1 MELVEGDTME
11 TEALHRRLAKL
22 GHVLEVAR
30 TLANERDL
38 DSILASVLRAA
49 ALVAEADRS
58 SIFLLDRERGEL
70 WTRLAQGV
78 AATQEIRTPLGVGI
92 AGHVA
97 ATGEAINIPRAYDD
111 PRFNRSVDQATGY
124 LTESLLTVPMR
135 LASGKEAG
143 QVVGVLQVLNRRDGK
158 PFNAEDQELLEG
170 LGAQAGAVIENTIL
184 QGDIQRLFEGFV
196 HASVVA
202 IESRDPTTAGH
213 SDRVARLT
221 VNLANTLAGV
231 ETGPYARLR
240 FSTEQLQELR
250 YAALLHDFG
259 KVGVREHVLVKANK
273 LYPQELSALESRFDF
288 IHRTIE
294 LQSARRKADL
304 LAGRGPSSIAAA
316 LLAEDER
323 LSAELAEL
331 AERRAFILSCNR
343 PNVLDE
349 GGYERLH
356 ELRALHF
363 EDTAG
368 RPQSYLS
375 DVETARLSIRKGSLS
390 EDERREIESH
400 VTHTFQ
406 FLSQIPWTRGLK
418 RVPEIAH
425 GHHEKLDGSGYP
437 LKLRPEQIAVETRM
451 MTVSDIYDALTA
463 SDRPYKRA
471 MPHERALDILA
482 SEAARG
488 LIDAELLRIF
498 MEARVPQST
507 LG

>member
-1 MELVEGDTME
+1 MD

-38 DSILASVLRAA
+38 DAILASVLRAA

-78 AATQEIRTPLGVGI
+78 AATTEIRTPLGVGL

-97 ATGEAINIPRAYDD
+97 STGEAINIPRAYDD
-111 PRFNRSVDQATGY
+111 PRFNRTVDQATGY
-124 LTESLLTVPMR
+124 HTESLLTVPMR

-143 QVVGVLQVLNRRDGK
+143 QVVGVIQVLNRRDGQ

-184 QGDIQRLFEGFV
+184 QADIQRLFEGFV

-213 SDRVARLT
+213 SERVARLT
-221 VNLANTLAGV
+221 VGLAGTLEKV
-231 ETGPYARLR
+231 GTGAYAGLR
-240 FSTEQLQELR
+240 FTAEQLQEIR
-250 YAALLHDFG
+250 YASLLHDFG

-273 LYPQELSALESRFDF
+273 LYPQELSILEARFDL
-288 IHRTIE
+288 IHRTLE
-294 LQSARRKADL
+294 LQSARRKAAI
-304 LAGRGPSSIAAA
+304 LAEQGPAAGA
-316 LLAEDER
+316 ETLRHEDER
-323 LSAELAEL
+323 LARDLAEL
-331 AERRAFILSCNR
+331 RERLAFVLSCNR
-343 PNVLDE
+343 PNVLAQ

-356 ELRALHF
+356 ELRALSF

-368 RPQSYLS
+368 NPQSYLTE
-375 DVETARLSIRKGSLS
+375 VETARLSIPKGSLS
-390 EDERREIESH
+390 DDERREIESH
-400 VTHTFQ
+400 VTHTFE
-406 FLSQIPWTRGLK
+406 FLSQIPWTRGL
-418 RVPEIAH
+418 RRIPDIAH
-425 GHHEKLDGSGYP
+425 GHHERLDGQGYP
-437 LKLRPEQIAVETRM
+437 LKLRPEQIAVEPRM

-463 SDRPYKRA
+463 SDRPYKKA
-471 MPHERALDILA
+471 LPHEKALDILGD
-482 SEAARG
+482 EAKRG

-498 MEARVPQST
+498 IEARVPQQSLALT
-507 LG
+507 RP

>member
-1 MELVEGDTME
+1 ME

-38 DSILASVLRAA
+38 DTILASVLRAA

-78 AATQEIRTPLGVGI
+78 AASTEIRTPLGVGI

-124 LTESLLTVPMR
+124 HTQSLLTVPMR
-135 LASGKEAG
+135 LASGKETG

-170 LGAQAGAVIENTIL
+170 LGAQAGAVIENAIL

-213 SDRVARLT
+213 SGRVARLT
-221 VNLANTLAGV
+221 VSLASALADV
-231 ETGPYARLR
+231 QSGPYAGAR
-240 FSTEQLQELR
+240 FTSEQLQELR
-250 YAALLHDFG
+250 YASLLHDFG

-273 LYPQELSALESRFDF
+273 LYPQELSILEARFDL
-288 IHRTIE
+288 IHRTLE
-294 LQSARRKADL
+294 LQSARRKT
-304 LAGRGPSSIAAA
+304 A
-316 LLAEDER
+316 LLMEGGARTRTEALREEDER
-323 LSAELAEL
+323 LARELAGL
-331 AERRAFILSCNR
+331 AEQRAFIVACNR
-343 PNVLDE
+343 PNLLAQ

-356 ELRALHF
+356 ELGVLAF
-363 EDTAG
+363 EDVTG
-368 RPQSYLS
+368 QPRSYLS
-375 DVETARLSIRKGSLS
+375 KLEIARLSIPKGSLS
-390 EDERREIESH
+390 DEERREIESH
-400 VTHTFQ
+400 VTHTFE
-406 FLSQIPWTRGLK
+406 FLSQIPWTRGLR

-425 GHHEKLDGSGYP
+425 GHHERLDGTGYP
-437 LKLRPEQIAVETRM
+437 LKLRPEQIAIEPRM
-451 MTVSDIYDALTA
+451 MTVCDIYDALTA
-463 SDRPYKRA
+463 SDRPYKKA
-471 MPHERALDILA
+471 IPHERALDIL
-482 SEAARG
+482 SEEAKRG
-488 LIDAELLRIF
+488 LIDGELLRVF
-498 MEARVPQST
+498 VEARVPQQT
-507 LG
+507 LGL

>member
-1 MELVEGDTME
+1 MD
-11 TEALHRRLAKL
+11 TEALQRRLAKL
-22 GHVLEVAR
+22 GQVLEVAR

-38 DSILASVLRAA
+38 DGILASVLRAA

-58 SIFLLDRERGEL
+58 SIFLLDRERNEL

-78 AATQEIRTPLGVGI
+78 SASEEIRTPVGVGI

-97 ATGEAINIPRAYDD
+97 ATGVAINIPRAYDD
-111 PRFNRSVDQATGY
+111 ARFNRSVDQVTGY
-124 LTESLLTVPMR
+124 HTESLLTVPMR

-158 PFNAEDQELLEG
+158 PFNEEDQELLEG
-170 LGAQAGAVIENTIL
+170 LGAQAGAVIENAIL

-221 VNLANTLAGV
+221 VGLARTLGGIT
-231 ETGPYARLR
+231 TGPYAGVR
-240 FSTEQLQELR
+240 FSNEQLQELR

-288 IHRTIE
+288 IYRTLE
-294 LQSARRKADL
+294 LQSARRKV
-304 LAGRGPSSIAAA
+304 SI
-316 LLAEDER
+316 LAEHGPTEGAGALQAEDQR
-323 LSAELAEL
+323 LATELAEL
-331 AERRAFILSCNR
+331 AERRAFVLSCNR
-343 PNVLDE
+343 PTVLEE

-356 ELRALHF
+356 EVRALRF
-363 EDTAG
+363 DDIAG
-368 RPQSYLS
+368 QPQNYLS
-375 DVETARLSIRKGSLS
+375 ELESAHLSIRKGSLS
-390 EDERREIESH
+390 EEERREIESH
-400 VTHTFQ
+400 VTHTFH
-406 FLSQIPWTRGLK
+406 FLSQIPWTRQLR

-425 GHHEKLDGSGYP
+425 GHHERLDGSGYP

-482 SEAARG
+482 SEAGRG
-488 LIDAELLRIF
+488 LIDNDLLRIF
-498 MEARVPQST
+498 VEARVPQST